1 MIVGTRGPCSDEHKK
16 RRLTRK
22 RTIAR
27 IFSKGTF
34 EDRRKFNGRNA
45 ATSPAVKGKIAKIA
59 TGGKGRSVRRVNAML
74 SKQKARNSKRRRVEQ
89 PEKMPGK

>member
-16 RRLTRK
+16 RRLARK

-34 EDRRKFNGRNA
+34 EDRRKFNGWSSA
-45 ATSPAVKGKIAKIA
+45 FPPAVKRKIAKIA
-59 TGGKGRSVRRVNAML
+59 TGGKGRSVRRVSAML
-74 SKQKARNSKRRRVEQ
+74 S
-89 PEKMPGK
+89 